1 MENDQDIR
9 LRQAQTIA
17 HGRERQT
24 GREYVDVDEADRE
37 YNSTQNALEAAGSIL
52 FNCQRGIKSYT
63 EGDEILKD
71 AMSYLTAIGTLSRL
85 KRKSNKKE
93 KTE

>member
-17 HGRERQT
+17 HEREKQA
-24 GREYVDVDEADRE
+24 GLEGIGIDEVDME
-37 YNSTQNALEAAGSIL
+37 YNSTKNALEAAGSIL

-63 EGDEILKD
+63 EGDEILED
-71 AMSYLTAIGTLSRL
+71 AMSYLEATKTLNRL
-85 KRKSNKKE
+85 KHKNNKKE